1 MLLWLCMDYTWWS
14 CYCFLQGSEYVCLKE
29 LELSEEI
36 FDHNEPNL
44 ICNCCTMLQ
53 LQLAIF
59 FLLPRWLFSILE
71 IFVCF
76 SKNTFLFLYKNW
88 CKVIFDLY
96 AHFFNSWRKLS
107 SVCSSVFFLK
117 MMEIFV
123 FRFKKIF
130 DELKKECILKTLGY
144 LTNYFSIL

>member
-1 MLLWLCMDYTWWS
+1 MLLWLCMGYTWWS
-14 CYCFLQGSEYVCLKE
+14 CNCFLQGSEYVCFLE

-107 SVCSSVFFLK
+107 SVVQLFSQKWWKFLCL
-117 MMEIFV
+117 E
-123 FRFKKIF
+123 RFLMNQRKY
-130 DELKKECILKTLGY
+130 GY
-144 LTNYFSIL
+144 WRFLFI